1 MSKYFQSANIWDYFD
16 ASNYFFIKHRVVF
29 TMMVRINDNVY
40 TVVKKFNNDA
50 NMIKKNNK
58 MGGISFKYSR
68 GECQKLD
75 EKYRLSTTLF
85 IRYAFWE

>member
-1 MSKYFQSANIWDYFD
+1 MQSSVIKDYP
-16 ASNYFFIKHRVVF
+16 
-29 TMMVRINDNVY
+29 
-40 TVVKKFNNDA
+40 
-50 NMIKKNNK
+50 IKKMSCLFSIVYKKNK